1 MSQNQQVKVVGANGQ
16 LSLGKAFAGQMV
28 LIEQINEG
36 TWIVK
41 TGSFVPDSEKWL
53 HEGKQAAKLE
63 RALTWADKTKPEDNL
78 DRFEKR
84 MKK

>member
-36 TWIVK
+36 TWLIK
-41 TGSFVPDSEKWL
+41 TGSFGPDSEKWM
-53 HEGKQAAKLE
+53 HEEKQAAKLD
-63 RALTWADKTKPEDNL
+63 RALTWAEKNKPEENL

-84 MKK
+84 VKK